1 MSFNEGALNE
11 VPLNAEPEGG
21 GATIHNLAASLTVS
35 LSLSAVLTLAIPLQA
50 ALATSLT
57 LAPTLSLGG
66 DLKASLQLQV
76 TLAADLTTPF
86 PQGSFTDTIK
96 AEMAKMASRPVTLL
110 RMEWAT
116 GDEFY
121 GDQAFTVN
129 NWGGANR
136 AILGTVGDWG
146 RLDDVADVNLAATP
160 VVDGDMTVICKIPG
174 GRDGTGTLWTRLTD
188 RTNRPEQTVIS
199 LYLWWRDLNAVT
211 DPPVKIW
218 EGTVGD
224 WKWNDEQTLQVRF
237 VDAIERLDR
246 PAGLPVTTD
255 NWPNAHRD
263 DVGKLEPIC
272 YGSLKLIPCLR
283 VDAGAVSTLSQD
295 LAAGASVLYFSES
308 DAPIPNSGTG
318 LCDADEFTWTGKTT
332 ETLNGVVHGKL
343 TGVSGIDVAH
353 NKGATVLEKK
363 TTAKFL
369 AAGHKCTA
377 VKKVYARRPGEEP
390 TLQLGTAY
398 TVDLVN
404 VDAVDGHQVTL
415 IKFTSYPSLPD
426 KVNAQTQDT
435 IGGTT
440 NGETQLAQQN
450 TSTSLPAS
458 ATLTSTSGA
467 DADDFTLSFNDP
479 AGTPSSFEYEIAL
492 NVSGSLNSGAYIYV
506 KHGGEKIVIAFYNNG
521 VWQPTTN
528 FILNTDSN
536 SLVFGHN
543 CTLTNGSYSV
553 ARCFRKVI
561 GQATWTKTGSATTH
575 IGNVIAQ
582 TWVGV
587 EVLAD
592 VDGHPDDALGTYTGT
607 PSGLISLARHVIKH
621 FLVTYM
627 GLGPAK
633 FALFSTLA
641 DRQGTL
647 YTLEGCVREPLWAK
661 DVAGRLAFES
671 GCWLKFKAGVA
682 TLILRERLRQPDHVL
697 TTHRLVFLQ
706 GEKQTLE
713 VERLPIA
720 GVVNEVNVRYDRD
733 WSMPN
738 SADSYRGISR
748 DVDAASQT
756 RYGRLFND
764 PLFQMDFV
772 RVAAQAEALRD
783 LYLGLYAERRQLVR
797 CRTRLHHANVAFG
810 DHVRL
815 QDRMDPFV
823 TGEVVSADYTPGNA
837 VAGRMPA
844 FDFTI
849 LDIEEAEAMLPVVDK
864 TGNYTLVAPAD
875 CETIFTNK
883 GAAGLTVFSVSAAK
897 RGHRYIC
904 YVDAAQELR
913 VDPNGS
919 ELFVTVSNTD
929 SSNQTA
935 QAAGKYLSSS
945 TPRSW
950 LVLTCMKDGE
960 LTARRFGTWAV
971 EA

>member
-1 MSFNEGALNE
+1 MSLNEDALNE
-11 VPLNAEPEGG
+11 VPLNAEADGG
-21 GATIHNLAASLTVS
+21 GPQTHNLAASLTVRVT
-35 LSLSAVLTLAIPLQA
+35 LSALLTLAIPLQA

-57 LAPTLSLGG
+57 LAPKLSLGG
-66 DLKASLQLQV
+66 DLKASLQLHV
-76 TLAADLTTPF
+76 NLAANLTTPF

-96 AEMAKMASRPVTLL
+96 AEMAKMASRPVTIL

-121 GDQAFTVN
+121 GDAAYTVT
-129 NWGGANR
+129 NWGGATR
-136 AILGTVGDWG
+136 SILGAVQDWG
-146 RLDDVADVNLAATP
+146 KLDDVADLTLAATP
-160 VVDGDMTVICKIPG
+160 IVDGDMTLTFLIAG
-174 GRDGTGTLWTRLTD
+174 GRDGVGTLWTRLLD
-188 RTNRPEQTVIS
+188 RVNRPEQTTVS
-199 LYLWWRDLNAVT
+199 LYLWWRDLNAVS
-211 DPPVKIW
+211 DPPVKMW

-224 WKWNDEQTLQVRF
+224 WAWKDEQTLQVRF

-246 PAGLPVTTD
+246 PAGIPLTTA

-308 DAPIPNSGTG
+308 DAPLPNSGTG
-318 LCDADEFTWTGKTT
+318 LCDADVFTWTGKTT

-353 NKGATVLEKK
+353 NKGATVLEQKA
-363 TTAKFL
+363 TAKFL
-369 AAGHKCTA
+369 AAGHKCKA
-377 VKKVYARRPGEEP
+377 VTKVYARRPGEEP
-390 TLQLGTAY
+390 TLQDGAGY

-404 VDAVDGHQVTL
+404 VDAADGHQATL
-415 IKFTSYPSLPD
+415 IKFTTYPSLPD
-426 KVNAQTQDT
+426 KANAQTQDT

-458 ATLTSTSGA
+458 ANLTSTSGA
-467 DADDFTLSFNDP
+467 DADDFTLSFNAP
-479 AGTPSSFEYEIAL
+479 PGSPTSFEYEIAI
-492 NVSGSLNSGAYIYV
+492 NVNGSLNTGAYLYV
-506 KHGGEKIVIAFYNNG
+506 KHGGEKVVIAYYQNG

-528 FILNTDSN
+528 FVLNTNSN

-543 CTLTNGSYSV
+543 CTLTNGSYVIS
-553 ARCFRKVI
+553 RCARKVI
-561 GQATWTKTGSATTH
+561 GQASWTKTGSAVTH

-592 VDGHPDDALGTYTGT
+592 MDGYPDDALGTYTGT
-607 PSGLISLARHVIKH
+607 PSGLISLARQVMKH
-621 FLVTYM
+621 FLVTYL
-627 GLGPAK
+627 GLDPAK
-633 FALFSTLA
+633 FALSSTLA

-647 YTLEGCVREPLWAK
+647 YKLEGCVREPLWAK
-661 DVAGRLAFES
+661 DVAARLAFES
-671 GCWLKFKAGVA
+671 GCWLKFKAGIA
-682 TLILRERLRQPDHVL
+682 TLILRERLRQPDAVL

-706 GEKQTLE
+706 GDKQTLE
-713 VERLPIA
+713 ETRLPITA
-720 GVVNEVNVRYDRD
+720 VVNEVNVRYDRD
-733 WSMPN
+733 WSLPKTPDN
-738 SADSYRGISR
+738 YRSISR
-748 DVDAASQT
+748 GVDAASQS

-764 PLFQMDFV
+764 PLLQMDFV
-772 RVAAQAEALRD
+772 RSSAQADALRD
-783 LYLGLYAERRQLVR
+783 LYLGLYSERRQLVH
-797 CRTRLHHANVAFG
+797 CRTRLHYANVAFG

-823 TGEVVSADYTPGNA
+823 TGEVVSADYLPANA

-864 TGNYTLVAPAD
+864 TGNYTLIAPAD

-883 GAAGLTVFSVSAAK
+883 GATGMITLSLPAAK
-897 RGHRYIC
+897 RGHRYLF

-929 SSNQTA
+929 SGSQTA

-945 TPRSW
+945 TVRSW
-950 LVLTCMKDGE
+950 ILVNCYKDAE